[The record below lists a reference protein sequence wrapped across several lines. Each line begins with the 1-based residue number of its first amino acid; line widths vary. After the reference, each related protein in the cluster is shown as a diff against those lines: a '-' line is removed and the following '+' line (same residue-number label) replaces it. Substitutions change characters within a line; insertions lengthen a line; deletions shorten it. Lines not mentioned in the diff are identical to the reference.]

1 MNPAPET
8 MPTPIWGVRL
18 IVNYGPEK
26 QETYTLD
33 VTKWKVFLW
42 LTWQAARNQYTRLT
56 TRLFRK

>member
-1 MNPAPET
+1 MNPTPET

-18 IVNYGPEK
+18 IVNYGPDK

-42 LTWQAARNQYTRLT
+42 LTWQAARNQYR
-56 TRLFRK
+56 RLFHK